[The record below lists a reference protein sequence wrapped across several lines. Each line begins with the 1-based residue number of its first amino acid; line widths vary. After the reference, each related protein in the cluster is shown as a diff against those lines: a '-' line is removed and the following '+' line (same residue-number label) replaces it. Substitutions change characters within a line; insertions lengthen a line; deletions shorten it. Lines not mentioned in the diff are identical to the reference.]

1 MKRDWPLSE
10 SWHLTTCEEPHKS
23 LPHSISANN
32 YLFLMFGTHNSS
44 LSLIIGVRKIEFH
57 VYNTIPNDLNT
68 SLKGGPVNCS
78 APQKYIYIYIYISI
92 TGIEN

>member
-1 MKRDWPLSE
+1 MKRDCPLSE

-68 SLKGGPVNCS
+68 SLKGGHVNCF
-78 APQKYIYIYIYISI
+78 APPKKKKKINYRKLR
-92 TGIEN
+92 TE

>member
-68 SLKGGPVNCS
+68 SLKGGPVNCL
-78 APQKYIYIYIYISI
+78 APQKYIYIYIHPLQELR
-92 TGIEN
+92 TE

>member
-57 VYNTIPNDLNT
+57 VYNTPNDLNT
-68 SLKGGPVNCS
+68 SLKGGHVNCF
-78 APQKYIYIYIYISI
+78 APPKKKKKNQLQEVK
-92 TGIEN
+92 N